1 MTPASQ
7 LSDAPLSRLP
17 KTSIA
22 PWWHTILLIAII
34 VGFSVFQG
42 QFRILARA
50 SILPSRIP
58 IYAATLCYEFSLF
71 AYVWLL
77 GLRPRKVRI
86 REVIGGR
93 WNRFADFLA
102 DLAAAFLFWMVVIAA
117 LGVVRYFIRYNGIE
131 AARQLLPQS
140 VPEIVMFVVLSMT
153 AGFCEEFIFRG
164 YLQRQ
169 FLTLTGKAWIAIS
182 VQALVFGVAHLYQ
195 GWRGVVAITVYGAL
209 FGILARRRNSLR
221 PGMIQHAAQDSLL
234 AIVGMLIRRKM
245 V

>member
-1 MTPASQ
+1 
-7 LSDAPLSRLP
+7 
-17 KTSIA
+17 
-22 PWWHTILLIAII
+22 

-140 VPEIVMFVVLSMT
+140 VPEIVMFLVLSMT

-164 YLQRQ
+164 LVYRGLRRSARPLMSVLLSAGL
-169 FLTLTGKAWIAIS
+169 FAIVHPPIS
-182 VQALVFGVAHLYQ
+182 AAPVFVLGILPAVSFERTRCLLAPMLAHMIYNAAMQALQ
-195 GWRGVVAITVYGAL
+195 
-209 FGILARRRNSLR
+209 
-221 PGMIQHAAQDSLL
+221 
-234 AIVGMLIRRKM
+234 
-245 V
+245 